1 MKSELAKCIED
12 TTNTGTGIWVNGNNE
27 PLALTPD
34 LGPCKCPELRIP
46 AAQGTNLACTTDLKV
61 DDNGYFTLGVEG
73 ASNECALFC
82 DNYFIADLTCEFAK
96 DTTAEVKTTWV
107 ASWDGNRNE
116 VKKDCLSCWEGG
128 CPDNPPKI

>member
-1 MKSELAKCIED
+1 MQAKCIED
-12 TTNTGTGIWVNGNNE
+12 PDNLGTGKWVDGTDE
-27 PLALTPD
+27 AKDPAALEA
-34 LGPCKCPELRIP
+34 CKCPTLRIP
-46 AAQGTNLACTTDLKV
+46 DALGTNLACKEELEV
-61 DDNGYFTLGVEG
+61 NNGDFTLGVG
-73 ASNECALFC
+73 GVSNECALFC